1 MFGKRK
7 KVEEPLA
14 NTVQQTIP
22 FDRMWKDGV
31 CRVREGYYTKT
42 IAFEDIN
49 YQLATLGDRKSI
61 LEDWSSFLNFFDSS
75 IRFELSFVNNVTDK
89 QRFLKRIKIDP
100 ANDGFDPLRTEYNQM
115 LVGQYRKGNNGITRT
130 KFLTFGISADS
141 MKQALPRIIHVQNDL
156 INNFRQMGVYAR
168 VLDGKERLEVM
179 HDMFHLCD
187 DHRFHFDW
195 KMMKESGMSV
205 KDFIAPESLDFSRK
219 RTFEMGDLHCAV
231 STLSITA
238 SQTPDTMLKDFLD
251 LESGQIVTIHIRS
264 IDQNAAVK
272 MVKRTITELDRSKI
286 EEQKKAVRA
295 GYDMDI
301 IPSDLATYGRD
312 AKSLLEQL
320 QSQDQRLFLVTFLI
334 LTTGKTKQELDNNI
348 LQVKSIAQKYSCN
361 ITRLDY
367 EQEPGLVSCLPLAK
381 NAIEVERALTTSAA
395 AIFVP
400 FTTQELFQ
408 SSPEAIYSGLN
419 AVTGNMIYL
428 DRKLLKAPN
437 GLILGT
443 PGSGKSFTTKRE
455 IYSVFLATKDDIIIC
470 DPEAEYAALTE
481 SLKGQVIRVSP
492 VSHQHINP
500 MDINEN
506 YSDDDEPIKLKSDFI
521 LSFCEL
527 ILDNENGLGYRARS
541 VIDRAVRTV
550 YERYFRDPSPE
561 NMPILQDLYEELLA
575 QGDPDSK
582 DIAAGLEIY
591 VTGSLSVFNHRTNV
605 DINQRVVCYDIKDL
619 GKQLKKLGMLI
630 VQDQVWNRVTVNRYQ
645 QKTTRYY
652 IDEFHLL
659 LREEQTAA
667 YSIEIWKR
675 FRKWGGIPTGITQNV
690 KDLLA
695 SREVEN
701 IFENS
706 EYICM
711 LNQAAGDREI
721 LAQHLGISPHQLRF
735 VTRVG
740 EGQGLIFY
748 GSMVMPFVDHF
759 PKDTKMYQIMTTK
772 LLETLPQAETEVVAE
787 RADDKRG
794 SVLES
799 ETTNVPDIVKEA
811 AGSSAEPESEEVQ
824 ETVIVP
830 AKKPRTPKASKKKTV
845 KKKAAVQKPLSD
857 SAADDK
863 DPHGG
868 KETVST
874 GRKKSSAVKAT
885 DPSVDD
891 DILYTVARLLPRKG
905 MEWSGTATELV
916 SRLEGIDILPAMLT
930 RKLNE
935 NAETLLSDY
944 GVQFEREHNHGGR
957 IVRLTRVAPISA
969 GKAAKRRKAKKDGDK

>member
-1 MFGKRK
+1 MRK
-7 KVEEPLA
+7 NKPREALPES
-14 NTVQQTIP
+14 VQQSIP
-22 FDRMWKDGV
+22 FDRMWKDGI
-31 CRVREGYYTKT
+31 CRVSEGYYTKT

-49 YQLATLGDRKSI
+49 YQLATLGDKKSI

-75 IRFELSFVNNVTDK
+75 IHFELSFVNTVTDK
-89 QRFLKRIKIDP
+89 KQFLKRIRIEP
-100 ANDGFDPLRTEYNQM
+100 ANDGFDDLRKEYNQM
-115 LVGQYRKGNNGITRT
+115 LTDQYKKGNNGITRT
-130 KFLTFGISADS
+130 KYLTFGIHADS
-141 MKQALPRIIHVQNDL
+141 VKQALPRIIHVQNDL
-156 INNFRQMGVYAR
+156 INNFRQMGVYAY
-168 VLDGKERLEVM
+168 VLNGVERLEVM

-187 DHRFHFDW
+187 DHRFQFDW
-195 KMMKESGMSV
+195 KMQKESGLSV
-205 KDFIAPESLDFSRK
+205 KDFIAPESLDFGRK

-231 STLSITA
+231 SSLAITA
-238 SQTPDTMLKDFLD
+238 SQIPDNMLKEFLD
-251 LESGQIVTIHIRS
+251 LETGQIVTMHIRS
-264 IDQNAAVK
+264 IDQNVAVK

-312 AKSLLEQL
+312 AKSLLDQL
-320 QSQDQRLFLVTFLI
+320 QSQDQRLFLVTFLL
-334 LTTGKTKQELDNNI
+334 LTTGHTKQELDNNI
-348 LQVKSIAQKYSCN
+348 LQVKSIAQKHSCN

-367 EQEPGLVSCLPLAK
+367 EQEQGLVSSLPLAQ

-408 SSPEAIYSGLN
+408 KSDEAIYSGLN

-428 DRKLLKAPN
+428 DRKQLKAPN

-455 IYSVFLATKDDIIIC
+455 IYSVFLSTPDDIIIC

-550 YERYFRDPSPE
+550 YERYFRNPSPE

-772 LLETLPQAETEVVAE
+772 LLETVPQAESE
-787 RADDKRG
+787 D
-794 SVLES
+794 S
-799 ETTNVPDIVKEA
+799 ETELTEEKPTCENTVKAEASDAVGSEAVPDDGVPREEKPA
-811 AGSSAEPESEEVQ
+811 SEKKKM
-824 ETVIVP
+824 TSTKAKTKKTLAKSTAKAP
-830 AKKPRTPKASKKKTV
+830 AKSTSKSTAKETL
-845 KKKAAVQKPLSD
+845 KKAETIKKPEIRTAKPKTAPAKDLDAAFLKAVSD
-857 SAADDK
+857 
-863 DPHGG
+863 
-868 KETVST
+868 
-874 GRKKSSAVKAT
+874 
-885 DPSVDD
+885 
-891 DILYTVARLLPRKG
+891 LLPRKG
-905 MEWSGTATELV
+905 MEWSGTATELMDQLAAFDL
-916 SRLEGIDILPAMLT
+916 SPNIAT

-935 NAETLLSDY
+935 NAAKLLSD
-944 GVQFEREHNHGGR
+944 HGISYGR
-957 IVRLTRVAPISA
+957 IRNHSGRIIKLTRVE
-969 GKAAKRRKAKKDGDK
+969 AKSRRKKKEGDSL

>member
-1 MFGKRK
+1 
-7 KVEEPLA
+7 
-14 NTVQQTIP
+14 
-22 FDRMWKDGV
+22 
-31 CRVREGYYTKT
+31 
-42 IAFEDIN
+42 
-49 YQLATLGDRKSI
+49 
-61 LEDWSSFLNFFDSS
+61 
-75 IRFELSFVNNVTDK
+75 
-89 QRFLKRIKIDP
+89 
-100 ANDGFDPLRTEYNQM
+100 
-115 LVGQYRKGNNGITRT
+115 
-130 KFLTFGISADS
+130 
-141 MKQALPRIIHVQNDL
+141 
-156 INNFRQMGVYAR
+156 
-168 VLDGKERLEVM
+168 
-179 HDMFHLCD
+179 
-187 DHRFHFDW
+187 
-195 KMMKESGMSV
+195 
-205 KDFIAPESLDFSRK
+205 
-219 RTFEMGDLHCAV
+219 MGDLHCAV
-231 STLSITA
+231 SSLAITA
-238 SQTPDTMLKDFLD
+238 SQIPDNMLKEFLD
-251 LESGQIVTIHIRS
+251 LETGQIVTMHIRS

-312 AKSLLEQL
+312 AKSLLDQL
-320 QSQDQRLFLVTFLI
+320 QSQDQRLFLVTFLL
-334 LTTGKTKQELDNNI
+334 LTTGHTKQELDNNI
-348 LQVKSIAQKYSCN
+348 LQVKSIAQKHSCN

-367 EQEPGLVSCLPLAK
+367 EQEQGLASSLPLAQ

-408 SSPEAIYSGLN
+408 KSEEAIYSGLN

-428 DRKLLKAPN
+428 DRKQLKAPN

-455 IYSVFLATKDDIIIC
+455 IYSVFLSTPDDIIIC

-527 ILDNENGLGYRARS
+527 ILGVEEGLGYRARS
-541 VIDRAVRTV
+541 VIDRAVRSV
-550 YERYFRDPSPE
+550 YARYFEDPGPDK
-561 NMPILQDLYEELLA
+561 MPILEDLYNELLE
-575 QGDPDSK
+575 QGDPDSR
-582 DIAAGLEIY
+582 DVAAGLEIY

-645 QKTTRYY
+645 QKMTRYY

-748 GSMVMPFVDHF
+748 GSLIMPFVDHF

-772 LLETLPQAETEVVAE
+772 LKEVTAGKPKAVTVRKTKADTNKKIDEGSAENAKGTTVRPTPEKKAAGTEDRPE
-787 RADDKRG
+787 
-794 SVLES
+794 
-799 ETTNVPDIVKEA
+799 PDKEA
-811 AGSSAEPESEEVQ
+811 EATPV
-824 ETVIVP
+824 
-830 AKKPRTPKASKKKTV
+830 KKPNPGNGRKSASKQGKSGSQKKSASKKQPAT
-845 KKKAAVQKPLSD
+845 AAKPAESGDKLFALIGGMIPYEGSMWLG
-857 SAADDK
+857 SATELA
-863 DPHGG
+863 
-868 KETVST
+868 E
-874 GRKKSSAVKAT
+874 RLRMT
-885 DPSVDD
+885 DPSVA
-891 DILYTVARLLPRKG
+891 IAPMTLSRRLNLMKE
-905 MEWSGTATELV
+905 MLEA
-916 SRLEGIDILPAMLT
+916 EGIFYESGRNSAGRYLTLT
-930 RKLNE
+930 RKPKQK
-935 NAETLLSDY
+935 A
-944 GVQFEREHNHGGR
+944 
-957 IVRLTRVAPISA
+957 VRKPR
-969 GKAAKRRKAKKDGDK
+969 KRHRRQR

>member
-7 KVEEPLA
+7 KNEIPPD
-14 NTVQQTIP
+14 TVQQTIP

-31 CRVREGYYTKT
+31 CRVGEGYYTKT

-75 IRFELSFVNNVTDK
+75 IHFELSFVNNVTDK
-89 QRFLKRIKIDP
+89 KRFLQRIRIAP
-100 ANDGFDPLRTEYNQM
+100 ANDGFDPLRAEYNQM

-130 KFLTFGISADS
+130 KYLTFGIHADS

-168 VLDGKERLEVM
+168 VLDGMERLEVM

-187 DHRFHFDW
+187 DHRFRFDW
-195 KMMKESGMSV
+195 RMQKESGMSV
-205 KDFIAPESLDFSRK
+205 KDFIAPESLNFSKK

-238 SQTPDTMLKDFLD
+238 SQIPDTMLKDYLD
-251 LESGQIVTIHIRS
+251 LDSGQIVSMHIRS

-367 EQEPGLVSCLPLAK
+367 EQEQGLVSCLPLAM

-470 DPEAEYAALTE
+470 DPEAEYSALTE

-550 YERYFRDPSPE
+550 YERYFRNPSPE

-575 QGDPDSK
+575 QGDPDSR

-711 LNQAAGDREI
+711 LNQATGDREI

-772 LLETLPQAETEVVAE
+772 LLETMPQAKVE
-787 RADDKRG
+787 
-794 SVLES
+794 ES
-799 ETTNVPDIVKEA
+799 ETELTEEKPTGEDTGNAEA
-811 AGSSAEPESEEVQ
+811 SDAVGS
-824 ETVIVP
+824 ETVPENEADNTLPEEKP
-830 AKKPRTPKASKKKTV
+830 ASEKKKTTSTKAKTKKTLAKSTSKGTSKKAETV
-845 KKKAAVQKPLSD
+845 KKTEIRTAKLKTAPA
-857 SAADDK
+857 K
-863 DPHGG
+863 DPDAAFL
-868 KETVST
+868 KAVS
-874 GRKKSSAVKAT
+874 
-885 DPSVDD
+885 D
-891 DILYTVARLLPRKG
+891 LLPRKG
-905 MEWSGTATELV
+905 MEWSGTATELMEQLAAFDL
-916 SRLEGIDILPAMLT
+916 SPNIAT

-935 NAETLLSDY
+935 NAAKLLSDHGISY
-944 GVQFEREHNHGGR
+944 ERIRNHSGR
-957 IVRLTRVAPISA
+957 LIKLTRVE
-969 GKAAKRRKAKKDGDK
+969 AKNRRKKKEGDS

>member
-1 MFGKRK
+1 MFTKCK
-7 KVEEPLA
+7 KEIPPD
-14 NTVQQTIP
+14 TVQQTIP
-22 FDRMWKDGV
+22 FERMWKDGV
-31 CRVREGYYTKT
+31 CRVKEGYYTKT
-42 IAFEDIN
+42 IVFEDIN
-49 YQLATLGDRKSI
+49 YQLATLQDKKSI

-75 IRFELSFVNNVTDK
+75 IHFELSFVNTVTDK
-89 QRFLKRIKIDP
+89 ERFLKRIRVAP
-100 ANDGFDPLRTEYNQM
+100 AEDGFDPLRTEYNQM
-115 LVGQYRKGNNGITRT
+115 LTDQYRKGNNGITRT
-130 KFLTFGISADS
+130 KYLTFGIHANSV
-141 MKQALPRIIHVQNDL
+141 KQAHPRIIRVQNDL
-156 INNFRQMGVYAR
+156 VNNFRQMGVYAH
-168 VLDGKERLEVM
+168 VLDGKERLAVM
-179 HDMFHLCD
+179 HDMFHPAD
-187 DHRFHFDW
+187 DHRFRFDW
-195 KMMKESGMSV
+195 KTMKESGMSV
-205 KDFIAPESLDFSRK
+205 KDFIAPESLNFTKK

-238 SQTPDTMLKDFLD
+238 SQIPDSMLKDILD
-251 LESGQIVTIHIRS
+251 LESGQIVTMHIRS

-320 QSQDQRLFLVTFLI
+320 QSQDQRLFLVTFLL
-334 LTTGKTKQELDNNI
+334 LTTGKTVQELDNNI

-367 EQEPGLVSCLPLAK
+367 EQEAGLISSLPLAD
-381 NAIEVERALTTSAA
+381 NAIQVERALTTSAA

-408 SSPEAIYSGLN
+408 NSREAIYSGLN

-428 DRKLLKAPN
+428 DRKMLKAPN

-455 IYSVFLATKDDIIIC
+455 IYSVILATKDDNIIC
-470 DPEAEYAALTE
+470 DPEAEYDALTE

-492 VSHQHINP
+492 VSHQYINP

-550 YERYFRDPSPE
+550 YERYFRNPVPE
-561 NMPILQDLYEELLA
+561 RMPILQDLYDELLR
-575 QGDPDSK
+575 QGDADSK

-690 KDLLA
+690 KDLLS

-748 GSMVMPFVDHF
+748 GNLIMPFVDHF
-759 PKDTKMYQIMTTK
+759 PKDTQMYRIMTTK
-772 LLETLPQAETEVVAE
+772 LTESMQKKTEEASVSYETDT
-787 RADDKRG
+787 
-794 SVLES
+794 
-799 ETTNVPDIVKEA
+799 
-811 AGSSAEPESEEVQ
+811 
-824 ETVIVP
+824 
-830 AKKPRTPKASKKKTV
+830 ASKKEIMMQEPENRIEKEEVPVKKTV
-845 KKKAAVQKPLSD
+845 VRKPVSGKPDQTEKLLKAVDRFMAK
-857 SAADDK
+857 
-863 DPHGG
+863 
-868 KETVST
+868 
-874 GRKKSSAVKAT
+874 RKK
-885 DPSVDD
+885 D
-891 DILYTVARLLPRKG
+891 
-905 MEWSGTATELV
+905 WSGSASELAGKLKGVNVSPMVVTRRLGEEAGRLQEEYGIIFSRGYTHNGKIVKLSRVPAPEDTAV
-916 SRLEGIDILPAMLT
+916 MQD
-930 RKLNE
+930 K
-935 NAETLLSDY
+935 
-944 GVQFEREHNHGGR
+944 EREPVQIGEKEGNV
-957 IVRLTRVAPISA
+957 I
-969 GKAAKRRKAKKDGDK
+969 

>member
-1 MFGKRK
+1 
-7 KVEEPLA
+7 
-14 NTVQQTIP
+14 
-22 FDRMWKDGV
+22 
-31 CRVREGYYTKT
+31 
-42 IAFEDIN
+42 
-49 YQLATLGDRKSI
+49 
-61 LEDWSSFLNFFDSS
+61 
-75 IRFELSFVNNVTDK
+75 
-89 QRFLKRIKIDP
+89 
-100 ANDGFDPLRTEYNQM
+100 
-115 LVGQYRKGNNGITRT
+115 
-130 KFLTFGISADS
+130 
-141 MKQALPRIIHVQNDL
+141 
-156 INNFRQMGVYAR
+156 
-168 VLDGKERLEVM
+168 
-179 HDMFHLCD
+179 
-187 DHRFHFDW
+187 
-195 KMMKESGMSV
+195 
-205 KDFIAPESLDFSRK
+205 
-219 RTFEMGDLHCAV
+219 
-231 STLSITA
+231 
-238 SQTPDTMLKDFLD
+238 MLKEFLD
-251 LESGQIVTIHIRS
+251 LETGQIVTMHIRS

-312 AKSLLEQL
+312 AKSLLDQL
-320 QSQDQRLFLVTFLI
+320 QSQDQRLFLVTFLL
-334 LTTGKTKQELDNNI
+334 LTTGHTKQELDNNI
-348 LQVKSIAQKYSCN
+348 LQVKSIAQKHSCN

-367 EQEPGLVSCLPLAK
+367 EQEQGLASSLPLAQ

-408 SSPEAIYSGLN
+408 KSDEAIYSGLN

-428 DRKLLKAPN
+428 DRKQLKAPN

-455 IYSVFLATKDDIIIC
+455 IYSVFLSTPDDIIIC

-527 ILDNENGLGYRARS
+527 ILGVEEGLGYRARS
-541 VIDRAVRTV
+541 VIDRAVRSV
-550 YERYFRDPSPE
+550 YARYFEDPGPDK
-561 NMPILQDLYEELLA
+561 MPILEDLYNELLE
-575 QGDPDSK
+575 QGDPDSR
-582 DIAAGLEIY
+582 DVAAGLEIY

-645 QKTTRYY
+645 QKMTRYY

-748 GSMVMPFVDHF
+748 GSLIMPFVDHF

-772 LLETLPQAETEVVAE
+772 LKEVTAGKPNAVTVRKTKADTNKKIDEGSAENAKGTTVRPTPEKKQEGATGKSVSVNKLEETSVKKSNPRSGRKSTSQQEKSGSRKKSVSKKQPEAAAKPAESGDRLFALIGGMIPYEGSMWMGSATELAE
-787 RADDKRG
+787 RLRMTDP
-794 SVLES
+794 SVAIAPMTLSRRLNLMKEKLEA
-799 ETTNVPDIVKEA
+799 EGIFYEN
-811 AGSSAEPESEEVQ
+811 GRNSSGRYL
-824 ETVIVP
+824 TLTR
-830 AKKPRTPKASKKKTV
+830 KPKTV
-845 KKKAAVQKPLSD
+845 KKPKT
-857 SAADDK
+857 
-863 DPHGG
+863 
-868 KETVST
+868 ETVRKS
-874 GRKKSSAVKAT
+874 RKKTEGTEVKEK
-885 DPSVDD
+885 
-891 DILYTVARLLPRKG
+891 R
-905 MEWSGTATELV
+905 
-916 SRLEGIDILPAMLT
+916 
-930 RKLNE
+930 
-935 NAETLLSDY
+935 NAS
-944 GVQFEREHNHGGR
+944 
-957 IVRLTRVAPISA
+957 
-969 GKAAKRRKAKKDGDK
+969 

>member
-1 MFGKRK
+1 MRK
-7 KVEEPLA
+7 NKPREALPES
-14 NTVQQTIP
+14 VQQSIP
-22 FDRMWKDGV
+22 FDRMWKDGI
-31 CRVREGYYTKT
+31 CRVSEGYYTKT

-49 YQLATLGDRKSI
+49 YQLATLGDKKSI

-75 IRFELSFVNNVTDK
+75 IHFELSFVNTVTDK
-89 QRFLKRIKIDP
+89 KQFLKRIRIEP
-100 ANDGFDPLRTEYNQM
+100 ANDGFDDLRKEYNQM
-115 LVGQYRKGNNGITRT
+115 LTDQYKKGNNGITRT
-130 KFLTFGISADS
+130 KYLTFGIHADS
-141 MKQALPRIIHVQNDL
+141 VKQALPRIIHVQNDL
-156 INNFRQMGVYAR
+156 INNFRQMGVYAY
-168 VLDGKERLEVM
+168 VLNGVERLEVM

-187 DHRFHFDW
+187 DHRFQFDW
-195 KMMKESGMSV
+195 KMQKESGLSV
-205 KDFIAPESLDFSRK
+205 KDFIAPESLDFGRK

-231 STLSITA
+231 SSLAITA
-238 SQTPDTMLKDFLD
+238 SQIPDNMLKEFLD
-251 LESGQIVTIHIRS
+251 LETGQIVTMHIRS

-312 AKSLLEQL
+312 AKSLLDQL
-320 QSQDQRLFLVTFLI
+320 QSQDQRLFLVTFLL
-334 LTTGKTKQELDNNI
+334 LTTGHTKQELDNNI
-348 LQVKSIAQKYSCN
+348 LQVKSIAQKHSCN

-367 EQEPGLVSCLPLAK
+367 EQEQGLASSLPLAQ

-408 SSPEAIYSGLN
+408 KSDEAIYSGLN

-428 DRKLLKAPN
+428 DRKQLKAPN

-455 IYSVFLATKDDIIIC
+455 IYSVFLSTPDDIIIC

-527 ILDNENGLGYRARS
+527 ILGVEEGLGYRARS
-541 VIDRAVRTV
+541 VIDRAVRSV
-550 YERYFRDPSPE
+550 YARYFEDPGPDK
-561 NMPILQDLYEELLA
+561 MPILEDLYNELLE
-575 QGDPDSK
+575 QGDPDSR
-582 DIAAGLEIY
+582 DVAAGLEIY

-645 QKTTRYY
+645 QKMTRYY

-748 GSMVMPFVDHF
+748 GSLIMPFVDHF

-772 LLETLPQAETEVVAE
+772 LKEVTAGKPKAVTVRKTKADTNKKIDEGSAENAKGTTVRPTPEKKQEGATGKSVSVNKLEETSVKKSNPRSGRKSTSQQEKSGSRKKSVSKKQPEAAAKPAESGDRLFALIGGMIPYEGSMWMGSATELAE
-787 RADDKRG
+787 RLRMTDP
-794 SVLES
+794 SVAIAPMTLSRRLNLMKEKLEA
-799 ETTNVPDIVKEA
+799 EGIFYEN
-811 AGSSAEPESEEVQ
+811 GRNSSGRYL
-824 ETVIVP
+824 TLTR
-830 AKKPRTPKASKKKTV
+830 KPKTV
-845 KKKAAVQKPLSD
+845 KKPKT
-857 SAADDK
+857 
-863 DPHGG
+863 
-868 KETVST
+868 ETVRKS
-874 GRKKSSAVKAT
+874 RKKTEGTEVKEK
-885 DPSVDD
+885 
-891 DILYTVARLLPRKG
+891 R
-905 MEWSGTATELV
+905 
-916 SRLEGIDILPAMLT
+916 
-930 RKLNE
+930 
-935 NAETLLSDY
+935 NAS
-944 GVQFEREHNHGGR
+944 
-957 IVRLTRVAPISA
+957 
-969 GKAAKRRKAKKDGDK
+969 

>member
-1 MFGKRK
+1 MFGKK
-7 KVEEPLA
+7 KKPEEVP

-22 FDRMWKDGV
+22 FDHMWKDGV
-31 CRVREGYYTKT
+31 CRVSEGCYTKT

-49 YQLATLGDRKSI
+49 YQLATMSDRKSI

-75 IRFELSFVNNVTDK
+75 ISFQLTFMNNVTDK
-89 QRFLKRIKIDP
+89 KRFLQRIRIEP
-100 ANDGFDPLRTEYNQM
+100 ANDGFDDLRTEYNQM
-115 LVGQYRKGNNGITRT
+115 LVEQYRKGNNGITRT
-130 KFLTFGISADS
+130 KYLTFGIHAES
-141 MKQALPRIIHVQNDL
+141 MKQALPRIIRVQNDL

-168 VLDGKERLEVM
+168 VLNGEERLEVM

-187 DHRFHFDW
+187 DHRFNFDW
-195 KMMKESGMSV
+195 NEMKKSGMSE
-205 KDFIAPESLDFSRK
+205 KDFIAPDSLNFSNK
-219 RTFEMGDLHCAV
+219 RAFEMGELHCAV
-231 STLSITA
+231 SSLSITA
-238 SQTPDTMLKDFLD
+238 SQIPDTMLKDFLD
-251 LESGQIVTIHIRS
+251 LDSGQVVTMHIRS

-272 MVKRTITELDRSKI
+272 MVKHTITELDRSKI

-348 LQVKSIAQKYSCN
+348 LQVKSVAQKYSCN
-361 ITRLDY
+361 LTRLDY
-367 EQEPGLVSCLPLAK
+367 QQEDGLIASLPLAH
-381 NAIEVERALTTSAA
+381 NTIDIERALTTSAA

-408 SSPEAIYSGLN
+408 NSKEAIYSGLN
-419 AVTGNMIYL
+419 ALTGNMIYL

-455 IYSVFLATKDDIIIC
+455 IYSVFLATEDDIIIC

-481 SLKGQVIRVSP
+481 SLKGQVIKVSP
-492 VSHQHINP
+492 ISKQHINP

-506 YSDDDEPIKLKSDFI
+506 YSDEDEPIKLKSDFI

-550 YERYFRDPSPE
+550 YERYFEDPIPD
-561 NMPILQDLYEELLA
+561 NMPILQDLYEELLR

-675 FRKWGGIPTGITQNV
+675 FRKWGGVPTGITQNV
-690 KDLLA
+690 KDLLS

-721 LAQHLGISPHQLRF
+721 LAEHLGISPHQMRF

-748 GSMVMPFVDHF
+748 GSMVMPFIDQF

-772 LLETLPQAETEVVAE
+772 LLETGKPTEE
-787 RADDKRG
+787 SPADK
-794 SVLES
+794 
-799 ETTNVPDIVKEA
+799 
-811 AGSSAEPESEEVQ
+811 EPED
-824 ETVIVP
+824 TVMEDWIESGQKI
-830 AKKPRTPKASKKKTV
+830 KKRKTELKKTE
-845 KKKAAVQKPLSD
+845 KLSED
-857 SAADDK
+857 VFLNAIAS
-863 DPHGG
+863 
-868 KETVST
+868 
-874 GRKKSSAVKAT
+874 
-885 DPSVDD
+885 
-891 DILYTVARLLPRKG
+891 LLPRKG
-905 MEWSGTATELV
+905 MEWSGSATELACG
-916 SRLEGIDILPAMLT
+916 LESIDVAPSVLT

-935 NAETLLSDY
+935 AADKLRSDY
-944 GVQFEREHNHGGR
+944 GVEYERVRTHNCR
-957 IVRLTRVAPISA
+957 LIKLTRKEPVSA
-969 GKAAKRRKAKKDGDK
+969 GKTRRKKAKKK

>member
-1 MFGKRK
+1 MLGKHRK
-7 KVEEPLA
+7 NETPPE
-14 NTVQQTIP
+14 TVQQTIP

-31 CRVREGYYTKT
+31 CRTGEGYYTKT
-42 IAFEDIN
+42 LTFEDIN
-49 YQLATLGDRKSI
+49 YQLATLEDRKSI

-75 IRFELSFVNNVTDK
+75 IHFELSFVNTVTDQK
-89 QRFLKRIKIDP
+89 RFLNRIRVPSAD
-100 ANDGFDPLRTEYNQM
+100 DGFDELRSEYNRM
-115 LVGQYRKGNNGITRT
+115 LAGQYRKGNNGITRR
-130 KFLTFGISADS
+130 KYLTFGIHADS
-141 MKQALPRIIHVQNDL
+141 AKQALPRLIRVQNDL
-156 INNFRQMGVYAR
+156 VNNFRQMGVYAR
-168 VLDGKERLEVM
+168 VLDGRERLKVM

-187 DHRFHFDW
+187 DSQFQFDW
-195 KMMKESGMSV
+195 NMLKESGLSE
-205 KDFIAPESLDFSRK
+205 KDLIAPESLNFSRK

-231 STLSITA
+231 SSLSITA
-238 SQTPDTMLKDFLD
+238 SQIPDTMLKDFLD
-251 LESGQIVTIHIRS
+251 LDSGQIISMHIHS

-286 EEQKKAVRA
+286 DEQKKAVRA

-334 LTTGKTKQELDNNI
+334 LTTGKSAQELDNNI
-348 LQVKSIAQKYSCN
+348 LLVRSVAQKYSCGL
-361 ITRLDY
+361 TRLDY
-367 EQEPGLVSCLPLAK
+367 EQEQGLVSSLPLAK
-381 NAIEVERALTTSAA
+381 NEIEVERALTTSAA

-408 SSPEAIYSGLN
+408 DSPEALYGGLN

-455 IYSVFLATKDDIIIC
+455 IYSVFLSTKDDIIIC
-470 DPEAEYAALTE
+470 DPEAEYTALTE
-481 SLKGQVIRVSP
+481 SLGGQVIRVSP

-506 YSDDDEPIKLKSDFI
+506 YSDDEEPIKLKSDFI

-527 ILDNENGLGYRARS
+527 IMDDENGLGYRARS
-541 VIDRAVRTV
+541 VIDRAVRTI
-550 YERYFRDPSPE
+550 YERYFRDPRPE
-561 NMPILQDLYEELLA
+561 NMPILEDLYQELLN
-575 QGDPDSK
+575 QGDPDSR
-582 DIAAGLEIY
+582 DVAAGLEIY

-605 DINQRVVCYDIKDL
+605 DVSNRVICYDIRDL

-630 VQDQVWNRVTVNRYQ
+630 VQDQVWNRVTLNRHRK
-645 QKTTRYY
+645 KTTRYY

-667 YSIEIWKR
+667 YSVEIWKR

-690 KDLLA
+690 KDLLS

-711 LNQAAGDREI
+711 LNQASGDREI
-721 LAQHLGISPHQLRF
+721 LAEHLGISPHQLRF

-748 GSMVMPFVDHF
+748 GNMVIPFVDHF
-759 PKDTKMYQIMTTK
+759 PKDTKMYKIMTTK
-772 LLETLPQAETEVVAE
+772 LQEAIPVPSTKLQKENPTPATKPQKAIPVPEKKQAGRSRNTRSANPPVADQK
-787 RADDKRG
+787 AG
-794 SVLES
+794 
-799 ETTNVPDIVKEA
+799 VKNTA
-811 AGSSAEPESEEVQ
+811 A
-824 ETVIVP
+824 
-830 AKKPRTPKASKKKTV
+830 PKNA
-845 KKKAAVQKPLSD
+845 LGD
-857 SAADDK
+857 SLLL
-863 DPHGG
+863 
-868 KETVST
+868 
-874 GRKKSSAVKAT
+874 AVK
-885 DPSVDD
+885 D
-891 DILYTVARLLPRKG
+891 LLSSHGP
-905 MEWSGTATELV
+905 EWSGSATELAGLL
-916 SRLEGIDILPAMLT
+916 SGIGLSPNVLT

-935 NAETLLSDY
+935 NSQKLFSEY
-944 GVQFEREHNHGGR
+944 GIRYERGRDHGGR
-957 IVRLTRVAPISA
+957 IVKLTEMAVA
-969 GKAAKRRKAKKDGDK
+969 GHEEKKTDNRKSRKKGDARA

>member
-1 MFGKRK
+1 MLRRRK
-7 KVEEPLA
+7 KESPPD
-14 NTVQQTIP
+14 TVQQTIP

-31 CRVREGYYTKT
+31 CRVSEGYYTKM

-49 YQLATLGDRKSI
+49 YQLATMNDKKSI

-75 IRFELSFVNNVTDK
+75 IHFELSFINTVTDK
-89 QRFLKRIKIDP
+89 DRFLRRIKIPP
-100 ANDGFDPLRTEYNQM
+100 AKDGFDPLRKEYNQM
-115 LVGQYRKGNNGITRT
+115 LTGQLRKGNNGLTRT
-130 KFLTFGISADS
+130 KYLTFGIHADS
-141 MKQALPRIIHVQNDL
+141 MKQALPRIIHIQNDL
-156 INNFRQMGVYAR
+156 VNNFRQMGVYAH

-179 HDMFHLCD
+179 HDMFHLAD

-195 KMMKESGMSV
+195 KMQKESGMSV
-205 KDFIAPESLDFSRK
+205 KDFIAPESLDFSKK

-231 STLSITA
+231 SSLSITA
-238 SQTPDTMLKDFLD
+238 SQIPDNMLKDFLD
-251 LESGQIVTIHIRS
+251 LEFGQVVTMHIQS

-320 QSQDQRLFLVTFLI
+320 QTQDQRLFLVTFL
-334 LTTGKTKQELDNNI
+334 LMTTGKTKQELDNNI
-348 LQVKSIAQKYSCN
+348 LQTKSVAQKYSCN

-367 EQEPGLVSCLPLAK
+367 EQEQGLVSSMPLAL
-381 NAIEVERALTTSAA
+381 NQVEVERALTTSAT

-408 SSPEAIYSGLN
+408 SSNEAIYSGLN

-455 IYSVFLATKDDIIIC
+455 IYSVFLATGDDIIIC

-492 VSHQHINP
+492 VSSQHINP

-527 ILDNENGLGYRARS
+527 ILGEENSLGYRARS

-550 YERYFRDPSPE
+550 YERYFENPSPE
-561 NMPILQDLYEELLA
+561 NMPILQDLYDELLR

-630 VQDQVWNRVTVNRYQ
+630 VQDVC
-645 QKTTRYY
+645 
-652 IDEFHLL
+652 F
-659 LREEQTAA
+659 
-667 YSIEIWKR
+667 
-675 FRKWGGIPTGITQNV
+675 
-690 KDLLA
+690 
-695 SREVEN
+695 
-701 IFENS
+701 
-706 EYICM
+706 
-711 LNQAAGDREI
+711 
-721 LAQHLGISPHQLRF
+721 
-735 VTRVG
+735 
-740 EGQGLIFY
+740 
-748 GSMVMPFVDHF
+748 
-759 PKDTKMYQIMTTK
+759 
-772 LLETLPQAETEVVAE
+772 
-787 RADDKRG
+787 
-794 SVLES
+794 
-799 ETTNVPDIVKEA
+799 
-811 AGSSAEPESEEVQ
+811 
-824 ETVIVP
+824 
-830 AKKPRTPKASKKKTV
+830 
-845 KKKAAVQKPLSD
+845 
-857 SAADDK
+857 
-863 DPHGG
+863 
-868 KETVST
+868 
-874 GRKKSSAVKAT
+874 
-885 DPSVDD
+885 
-891 DILYTVARLLPRKG
+891 
-905 MEWSGTATELV
+905 V
-916 SRLEGIDILPAMLT
+916 SR
-930 RKLNE
+930 
-935 NAETLLSDY
+935 
-944 GVQFEREHNHGGR
+944 
-957 IVRLTRVAPISA
+957 
-969 GKAAKRRKAKKDGDK
+969 

>member
-1 MFGKRK
+1 
-7 KVEEPLA
+7 
-14 NTVQQTIP
+14 
-22 FDRMWKDGV
+22 
-31 CRVREGYYTKT
+31 
-42 IAFEDIN
+42 
-49 YQLATLGDRKSI
+49 
-61 LEDWSSFLNFFDSS
+61 
-75 IRFELSFVNNVTDK
+75 
-89 QRFLKRIKIDP
+89 
-100 ANDGFDPLRTEYNQM
+100 
-115 LVGQYRKGNNGITRT
+115 
-130 KFLTFGISADS
+130 
-141 MKQALPRIIHVQNDL
+141 
-156 INNFRQMGVYAR
+156 
-168 VLDGKERLEVM
+168 
-179 HDMFHLCD
+179 
-187 DHRFHFDW
+187 
-195 KMMKESGMSV
+195 
-205 KDFIAPESLDFSRK
+205 
-219 RTFEMGDLHCAV
+219 
-231 STLSITA
+231 
-238 SQTPDTMLKDFLD
+238 
-251 LESGQIVTIHIRS
+251 
-264 IDQNAAVK
+264 
-272 MVKRTITELDRSKI
+272 
-286 EEQKKAVRA
+286 VRA

-334 LTTGKTKQELDNNI
+334 LTTGKSRQELDNNI

-367 EQEPGLVSCLPLAK
+367 EQESGMVSCLPLAK
-381 NAIEVERALTTSAA
+381 NEIAVERALTTSAA

-455 IYSVFLATKDDIIIC
+455 IYSVFLSTKDDIIIC
-470 DPEAEYAALTE
+470 DPEAEYDALTE

-527 ILDNENGLGYRARS
+527 IMDNENGLGYRARS

-550 YERYFRDPSPE
+550 YERYFQDPSPE
-561 NMPILQDLYEELLA
+561 RMPILQDLYEELLR
-575 QGDPDSK
+575 QGDADSK
-582 DIAAGLEIY
+582 DVAAGLEIY

-645 QKTTRYY
+645 QKTTRYF

-659 LREEQTAA
+659 LREAQTAA

-690 KDLLA
+690 KDLLS

-721 LAQHLGISPHQLRF
+721 LAQHLGISPHQMRF

-748 GSMVMPFVDHF
+748 GNLIMPFVDHF
-759 PKDTKMYQIMTTK
+759 PKDTQMYRIMTTK
-772 LLETLPQAETEVVAE
+772 LSETQKKMPEANTGLQEEAGNTEEAATMKSPEGQDNTDIQKNTASKNETVMQKTAGQEKKTGNRKLKRGAASLHQAEKQEKPRRPASKSKKAKPVT
-787 RADDKRG
+787 
-794 SVLES
+794 
-799 ETTNVPDIVKEA
+799 
-811 AGSSAEPESEEVQ
+811 PEQ
-824 ETVIVP
+824 ET
-830 AKKPRTPKASKKKTV
+830 
-845 KKKAAVQKPLSD
+845 
-857 SAADDK
+857 
-863 DPHGG
+863 
-868 KETVST
+868 E
-874 GRKKSSAVKAT
+874 
-885 DPSVDD
+885 
-891 DILYTVARLLPRKG
+891 RLLKAMDRFMSGRRKV
-905 MEWSGTATELV
+905 WSGSASELSGLLKGV
-916 SRLEGIDILPAMLT
+916 AISPYAIT
-930 RKLNE
+930 RKLHE
-935 NAETLLSDY
+935 NAEQLQRY
-944 GVQFEREHNHGGR
+944 GITIDSGRDRDRRVLILMRIPKAEEAAETAGG
-957 IVRLTRVAPISA
+957 S
-969 GKAAKRRKAKKDGDK
+969 KA